1 VSDAVDEQS
10 RSIGWDEST
19 RPIVTP
25 AGDGSPQGMGQHL
38 VLIHDMFRRELDAI
52 CQVRDQVRAGTL
64 DISALRQQI
73 HDLTLRQAFEQLG
86 TYCAQYCFHVNAHHS
101 IEAAHVSPALRQY
114 SEELA
119 PVLDRLSAEHVTIH
133 QVLVDLDRAAVR
145 LATTREGFDEVD
157 RLVDVLGS
165 GLRSH
170 LSYEESQ
177 LVAPLSD
184 HRILI

>member
-1 VSDAVDEQS
+1 MSDAVDEQS

-73 HDLTLRQAFEQLG
+73 HDLAYRYDPICQPEAPA
-86 TYCAQYCFHVNAHHS
+86 CADHQ
-101 IEAAHVSPALRQY
+101 RD
-114 SEELA
+114 
-119 PVLDRLSAEHVTIH
+119 DRGRFIR
-133 QVLVDLDRAAVR
+133 RAA
-145 LATTREGFDEVD
+145 
-157 RLVDVLGS
+157 
-165 GLRSH
+165 
-170 LSYEESQ
+170 
-177 LVAPLSD
+177 
-184 HRILI
+184 